1 MTKLFFAG
9 AEYRN
14 LAETLARYDVKSI
27 LVSYYYIGMRGR
39 ENFIDEIQAKY
50 PAIQWFLD
58 SGAYTYAMAKK
69 ESSDSGRLLPV
80 EEFVSRYFQYID
92 DRGSKFCR
100 IAEPDF
106 DNNEYTD
113 VDEAKVRV
121 WREVMLSQWPN
132 LPITPVWNG
141 YRRIEAWSEYCADD
155 RIKHLAISG
164 GYMKNIGHMAV
175 MAHKAHACGKTVH
188 GFGVTRANILQK
200 VRFDTVDSTTWFA
213 CQKFGV
219 IYVWKGTKMIAYHS
233 RGQGKKDRKKF
244 SKYLKAIGCDIQKVM
259 DDDIDE
265 VRKCNVTS
273 WRIFGE
279 RLEEAQKR
287 RAWATIDRTEGK
299 SSVPQKERCD
309 ELRREHARLL
319 ERIEGD

>member
-1 MTKLFFAG
+1 
-9 AEYRN
+9 
-14 LAETLARYDVKSI
+14 
-27 LVSYYYIGMRGR
+27 
-39 ENFIDEIQAKY
+39 
-50 PAIQWFLD
+50 
-58 SGAYTYAMAKK
+58 
-69 ESSDSGRLLPV
+69 
-80 EEFVSRYFQYID
+80 
-92 DRGSKFCR
+92 
-100 IAEPDF
+100 
-106 DNNEYTD
+106 
-113 VDEAKVRV
+113 
-121 WREVMLSQWPN
+121 
-132 LPITPVWNG
+132 
-141 YRRIEAWSEYCADD
+141 
-155 RIKHLAISG
+155 
-164 GYMKNIGHMAV
+164 
-175 MAHKAHACGKTVH
+175 
-188 GFGVTRANILQK
+188 LQK

-299 SSVPQKERCD
+299 SSVPLKERCD